1 MTRRGVVLGAGG
13 VLGFSWAVG
22 ALTALQESEGFDVR
36 DAEVIV
42 GTSAGSVTAA
52 LLGCGVTVD
61 VMLRH
66 QQGIPAPGDPVISYD
81 EGADGAG
88 PLPPLPSLG
97 VGSTQLLR
105 HAALH
110 PRTVTPMAALS
121 SMLPVGRATLDP
133 IRAVV
138 ETVLQAGESAP
149 GGAASGDAGGMDSPA
164 WAGHAATWI
173 VAMDYDSGRRVPF
186 GAPGAPSARLP
197 DAVAASCAIPGWFA
211 PVAIGERRYVDG
223 GMCSTTSLDLL
234 AGLGLD
240 EVYVVAPMASFAYDE
255 ATGVAAR
262 LERRLRRAVT
272 RRLMREAEKVRVGGT
287 HVTMLGPGP
296 EDLAAIGG
304 NMMDPSRRQTVLETS
319 LRTSARAL
327 QHGGDPYPVDESLA
341 HPHDDTLEDDL
352 DGALTLFTEDD
363 GDDASSQSSGRAS

>member
-1 MTRRGVVLGAGG
+1 MSRRGLVLGAGG

-52 LLGCGVTVD
+52 LLGCGVPVE

-81 EGADGAG
+81 EETDGTG
-88 PLPPLPSLG
+88 PLPPLPGLG
-97 VGSTQLLR
+97 FGSAQLLR

-121 SMLPVGRATLDP
+121 SMLPVGRATLEP

-138 ETVLQAGESAP
+138 DTVLTAGASSD
-149 GGAASGDAGGMDSPA
+149 GWAAHP
-164 WAGHAATWI
+164 ATWV

-186 GAPGAPSARLP
+186 GAPGAPVATLP

-211 PVAIGERRYVDG
+211 PVEIGDRRYVDG
-223 GMCSTTSLDLL
+223 GMCSTTSLDLV

-240 EVYVVAPMASFAYDE
+240 EVYVVAPMVSFAYDVP
-255 ATGVAAR
+255 TGVAR
-262 LERRLRRAVT
+262 LERRLRHAVT
-272 RRLMREAEKVRVGGT
+272 RRLMREAEKVRASGT

-296 EDLAAIGG
+296 EDLVAIGG
-304 NMMDPSRRQTVLETS
+304 NMMDPARRPAVLETS
-319 LRTSARAL
+319 LRTSAEAL
-327 QHGGDPYPVDESLA
+327 RRGDDPYTLDESLA
-341 HPHDDTLEDDL
+341 YPHDETLEDDL
-352 DGALTLFTEDD
+352 DGALGRFTEEHGHD
-363 GDDASSQSSGRAS
+363 GTSDRSSGRAS

>member
-13 VLGFSWAVG
+13 VLGFSWVVG

-52 LLGCGVTVD
+52 LLGCGVPVE

-81 EGADGAG
+81 EGTDGAG

-97 VGSTQLLR
+97 VGSAQLLR
-105 HAALH
+105 HAAMH

-138 ETVLQAGESAP
+138 ETVLEAGKSTS
-149 GGAASGDAGGMDSPA
+149 GAD
-164 WAGHAATWI
+164 WAGHPATWI

-186 GAPGAPSARLP
+186 GAPGAPPARLP

-262 LERRLRRAVT
+262 LERRMRRAVT
-272 RRLMREAEKVRVGGT
+272 RRLMREAEKVRAGGT

-296 EDLAAIGG
+296 KDLAAIGG
-304 NMMDPSRRQTVLETS
+304 NMMDPSRRQAVLETS
-319 LRTSARAL
+319 LRTSALAL

-352 DGALTLFTEDD
+352 DGALTQFTEDD
-363 GDDASSQSSGRAS
+363 GGDASSRPSGRAS

>member
-1 MTRRGVVLGAGG
+1 MTRRGIVLGAGG

-22 ALTALQESEGFDVR
+22 ALTALEESEGFDVR
-36 DAEVIV
+36 DSEVIV

-52 LLGCGVTVD
+52 LLGCGVPVE

-81 EGADGAG
+81 EDADGTG
-88 PLPPLPSLG
+88 PRPPLPALG
-97 VGSTQLLR
+97 VGSAQLLR

-121 SMLPVGRATLDP
+121 SVLPVGRATLDP

-138 ETVLQAGESAP
+138 DTVLAAGD
-149 GGAASGDAGGMDSPA
+149 GGDWAA
-164 WAGHAATWI
+164 HTATWI

-186 GAPGAPSARLP
+186 GAPQAPPARLP
-197 DAVAASCAIPGWFA
+197 DAVAASCAIPGWFT
-211 PVAIGERRYVDG
+211 PVEISGRRYVDG

-240 EVYVVAPMASFAYDE
+240 EVYVVAPMVSFAYDT

-262 LERRLRRAVT
+262 LERRMRRAVT
-272 RRLMREAEKVRVGGT
+272 RRLMREAEKVRASGT

-296 EDLAAIGG
+296 EDLAAIGS
-304 NMMDPSRRQTVLETS
+304 NMMDPARRQAVLETS
-319 LRTSARAL
+319 LRTSAGAL
-327 QHGGDPYPVDESLA
+327 HRGRDPYPVDESLG
-341 HPHDDTLEDDL
+341 HPHDETLEDDL
-352 DGALTLFTEDD
+352 DGALAQFTEDD
-363 GDDASSQSSGRAS
+363 GPDVSGRAS